1 MIKELIVAA
10 DGSGHFT
17 NVQEAVDSVPEGNIQ
32 RVTIR
37 IKKGIYKQKLFI
49 EKPFIHLIG
58 ESVDETIL
66 TYDDSGLK
74 KFPGGE
80 NMGTFNSYSTF
91 VGADDFSAENITF
104 ENTAGRGDVVGQAL
118 AAYVDADRMRFRN
131 CRFLGSQDTLFTG
144 PLPPETILPNGF
156 KGPRE
161 HAPRRM
167 GRHYYENC
175 FIQGD
180 VDFIFGSAI
189 AVFNRCEIFSND
201 RNAAVNGYITAA
213 STPEGEEY
221 GYVFIDCKLTGDAAP
236 KTVYLGRPWRNYA
249 SVAFINCW
257 MGEHIKTEGWHNW
270 DKAGS
275 ERTVKFVEY
284 NSSGPGGKPE
294 GRISWSVQLSGEE
307 VKAYSIERV
316 LSGKDGWNPTH
327 Y

>member
-37 IKKGIYKQKLFI
+37 IKKGLYKQKLFI
-49 EKPFIHLIG
+49 EKPFIRLVG

-74 KFPGGE
+74 ALPDGE

-91 VGADDFSAENITF
+91 IGADDFSAENITF

-144 PLPPETILPNGF
+144 PLPPKAILPNGF

-161 HAPRRM
+161 HAPRRL

-180 VDFIFGSAI
+180 VDFIFGSAV
-189 AVFNRCEIFSND
+189 AVFNRCEIFSNE
-201 RNAAVNGYITAA
+201 RNAEVNGYITAA

-221 GYVFIDCKLTGDAAP
+221 GYVFMDCKLTGDAAP
-236 KTVYLGRPWRNYA
+236 QTVYLGRPWRNYA

-257 MGEHIKTEGWHNW
+257 MGEHIKAEGWHNW
-270 DKAGS
+270 NKTES

-284 NSSGPGGKPE
+284 NSSGPGGRPE
-294 GRISWSVQLSGEE
+294 GRVSWSRQLSGEE
-307 VKAYSIERV
+307 AKAYSIEGV
-316 LSGKDGWNPTH
+316 LSGKDGWNPTR